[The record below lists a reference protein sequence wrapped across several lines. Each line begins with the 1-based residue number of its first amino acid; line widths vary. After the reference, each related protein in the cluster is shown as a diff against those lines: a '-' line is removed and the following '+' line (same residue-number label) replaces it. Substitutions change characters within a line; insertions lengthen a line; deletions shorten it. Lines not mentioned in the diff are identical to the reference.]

1 MKRIVSIVWV
11 GKQLPSV
18 EKLINR
24 TRDRDW
30 LFGGWST
37 LNIGSWS
44 VAGLAEPQTYVYG
57 KAECQPI
64 PHVVTVALALFAGV
78 LFVVYLL
85 ARFRSPRKA
94 NGVSGI
100 APSPAVAG
108 TEPPLMMKFGTAPDI
123 GAIDPHGGEGR

>member
-1 MKRIVSIVWV
+1 M
-11 GKQLPSV
+11 
-18 EKLINR
+18 
-24 TRDRDW
+24 
-30 LFGGWST
+30 LFGGWGT

-44 VAGLAEPQTYVYG
+44 VAGLAGPQTYVYG

-64 PHVVTVALALFAGV
+64 PHVVTVAVALFAGV

-85 ARFRSPRKA
+85 ARFRSLRKA

-108 TEPPLMMKFGTAPDI
+108 TEPPLMMEFGTAPDI
-123 GAIDPHGGEGR
+123 GAIDHSWRGGEVMVLTHETGPLGAQVFRAL